1 MTNIEAANIV
11 AEQLAGGTRKLVA
24 MVGAR
29 DLVAIP
35 GGLQFKFM
43 KTERTKAN
51 VVRIEVNGATDLYT
65 VSFLKIRSGKVE
77 KVGEFADTFCGDLR
91 KLFEEFTGLALGF

>member
-11 AEQLAGGTRKLVA
+11 AEQLAGGVNKLVA

-29 DLVAIP
+29 DIVAIP

-51 VVRIEVNGATDLYT
+51 TLRIEVNGATDLYT
-65 VSFLKIRSGKVE
+65 VSFLKVRGGKVE
-77 KVGEFADTFCGDLR
+77 KVGEFGDVFCGDLR
-91 KLFEEFTGLALGF
+91 GMFERFTGLALGL